1 MRSPLQ
7 TGFVLCSLTLLLSA
21 CTGGT
26 ASVVRASTLNV
37 EITTPPN
44 NGAADIA
51 GYTIGLAFDTGQ
63 GVTAGGIGLAMDG
76 NPIPTNCTVDDGTAA
91 CQPSDA
97 YGPGSHTLTATVT
110 APNGATGQ
118 ADSTFQLLLLPP
130 DPGEAG
136 KATLLGIDS
145 DNDGVRD
152 DIQRYIELNYTN
164 SAKTRMALRQFSK
177 AMNDALANAGDK
189 RASINNAYK
198 TGYAPEC
205 LFHIYRELEGTA
217 RPAYKINDQLLAEFL
232 NTQDRSTTY
241 LNYNS
246 QLGGEVF
253 SSTPLKFQS
262 RSCETDPS
270 TLPD

>member
-63 GVTAGGIGLAMDG
+63 GVTAGGIGLTMDG

-152 DIQRYIELNYTN
+152 DIQRYIELNYPN
-164 SAKTRMALRQFSK
+164 SAKTRMALRQYAK
-177 AMNDALANAGDK
+177 ATNNALRDANDK
-189 RASINNAYK
+189 RKSINNSYQMD
-198 TGYAPEC
+198 YAQEC
-205 LFHIYRELEGTA
+205 LSYIFRETEGNSFSA
-217 RPAYKINDQLLAEFL
+217 IKIRRALHAEFL
-232 NTQDRSTTY
+232 NTSERTTKY
-241 LNYNS
+241 FEFDEK
-246 QLGGEVF
+246 LGGEVF
-253 SSTPLKFQS
+253 STTPLKYQN
-262 RSCETDPS
+262 RSCDFDLS
-270 TLPD
+270 ALPN